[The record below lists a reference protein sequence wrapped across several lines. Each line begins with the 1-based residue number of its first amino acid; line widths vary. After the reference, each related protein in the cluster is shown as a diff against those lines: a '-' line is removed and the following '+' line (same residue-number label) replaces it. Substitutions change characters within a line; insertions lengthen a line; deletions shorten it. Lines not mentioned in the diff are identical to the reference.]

1 MLEGAM
7 NAPAT
12 PQHDRILIL
21 DFGSQVTQLIARRL
35 RESGV
40 YCEVWPHTANEARI
54 RAFAPQG
61 IILSGGPASV
71 TEGESP
77 RAPEAVF
84 GMGLPVLGICYGQQ
98 ALAHQ
103 LGGTV
108 EGSDHREFG
117 RAFVDV
123 TGECAL
129 TQGLW
134 APGAREQVWMSHG
147 DRITALPP
155 GFRVVASSE
164 GAPFALIA
172 DDQRRFYGT
181 MFHPEVV
188 HTPHGAQLLRNFTH
202 LVCGCR
208 GDWTMAGFRAEA
220 IARIRA
226 QVGQG
231 RVICGLSGGVDS
243 SVVAVLLH
251 EAIGDQLT
259 CIYVDHGLMRAG
271 ESEQVVSTFRDR
283 FNIRLVHRDASDL
296 FLGQL
301 SGVTDPE
308 VKRKTIGRLFIEVFE
323 EEQNRIGGADFL
335 AQGTLYPDVIESV
348 STTGGPSVTIKSHHN
363 VGGLPAGMR
372 MRLVEPLRD
381 LFKDEVRALGRE
393 LGMPEA
399 IIGRHP
405 FPGPG
410 LAIRIPGEVTRE
422 KADLLRKV
430 DTIYLEEIRNAGL
443 YDAIWQAFAVLLPV
457 RTVGVMGDGRTYDM
471 ACALRAVTSTDG
483 MTADVYPF
491 DMGFLSRVA
500 NRIVNE
506 VRGINRVTYDIT
518 SKPPGTIE
526 WE

>member
-172 DDQRRFYGT
+172 DDQRRFSCT

-208 GDWTMAGFRAEA
+208 GD
-220 IARIRA
+220 
-226 QVGQG
+226 
-231 RVICGLSGGVDS
+231 
-243 SVVAVLLH
+243 
-251 EAIGDQLT
+251 
-259 CIYVDHGLMRAG
+259 
-271 ESEQVVSTFRDR
+271 
-283 FNIRLVHRDASDL
+283 
-296 FLGQL
+296 
-301 SGVTDPE
+301 
-308 VKRKTIGRLFIEVFE
+308 
-323 EEQNRIGGADFL
+323 
-335 AQGTLYPDVIESV
+335 
-348 STTGGPSVTIKSHHN
+348 
-363 VGGLPAGMR
+363 
-372 MRLVEPLRD
+372 
-381 LFKDEVRALGRE
+381 
-393 LGMPEA
+393 
-399 IIGRHP
+399 
-405 FPGPG
+405 
-410 LAIRIPGEVTRE
+410 
-422 KADLLRKV
+422 
-430 DTIYLEEIRNAGL
+430 
-443 YDAIWQAFAVLLPV
+443 
-457 RTVGVMGDGRTYDM
+457 
-471 ACALRAVTSTDG
+471 
-483 MTADVYPF
+483 
-491 DMGFLSRVA
+491 
-500 NRIVNE
+500 
-506 VRGINRVTYDIT
+506 
-518 SKPPGTIE
+518 
-526 WE
+526 